1 MTRLLGGSLAPRL
14 QTARSADVSGNVS
27 RVQRSRAKRSV
38 GEPDADGS
46 VDRFLDQPPFSEDES
61 MEEAHVH
68 DEQLHGEQRFRF
80 AVTQALA
87 TGHEHR

>member
-1 MTRLLGGSLAPRL
+1 
-14 QTARSADVSGNVS
+14 
-27 RVQRSRAKRSV
+27 
-38 GEPDADGS
+38 
-46 VDRFLDQPPFSEDES
+46 